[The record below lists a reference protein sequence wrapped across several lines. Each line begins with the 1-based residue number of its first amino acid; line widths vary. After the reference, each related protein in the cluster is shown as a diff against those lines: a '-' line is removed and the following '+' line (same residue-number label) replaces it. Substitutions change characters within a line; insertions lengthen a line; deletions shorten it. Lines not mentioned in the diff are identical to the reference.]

1 VASLMFPDNT
11 VLINFAIINRMDLLE
26 RLANGNGQWC
36 ATVSGECAESA
47 RYPGLAALS
56 AAEKIFG
63 EALYP
68 NPAEHQDVQVLR
80 NQLASPGD
88 PPSKH
93 LGEAE
98 TVAIITRRRL
108 SCFLLLTIATRPASP
123 RGTASPSPV
132 PGACCKLLTGKSGSM
147 PTRSGD
153 TYRPLRLTIEER
165 HQAYGIA
172 QPSISGSQCE
182 AFG

>member
-1 VASLMFPDNT
+1 VITVASLMFPDNT

-56 AAEKIFG
+56 TAETIFG
-63 EALYP
+63 EPLYP
-68 NPAEHQDVQVLR
+68 NAAEHQDVQVLR
-80 NQLASPGD
+80 DQLASPGD
-88 PPSKH
+88 PPTKH

-108 SCFLLLTIATRPASP
+108 SCFFVTDDGDAARLASQNGITVASTWRLLQVAHRKEWIDADTLWGYLQTLRVND
-123 RGTASPSPV
+123 RGTP
-132 PGACCKLLTGKSGSM
+132 PGVRDRA
-147 PTRSGD
+147 
-153 TYRPLRLTIEER
+153 
-165 HQAYGIA
+165 
-172 QPSISGSQCE
+172 
-182 AFG
+182 AFDKWLST